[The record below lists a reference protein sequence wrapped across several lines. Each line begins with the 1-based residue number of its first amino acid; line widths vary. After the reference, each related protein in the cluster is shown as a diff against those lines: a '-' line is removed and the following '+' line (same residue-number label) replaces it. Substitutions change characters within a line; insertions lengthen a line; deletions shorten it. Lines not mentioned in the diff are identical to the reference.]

1 MEGSEVYKSG
11 QKKKSLEQ
19 MVVISHRKHKQMEET
34 GNKKDVCTEYKYN
47 PTEEEL

>member
-1 MEGSEVYKSG
+1 
-11 QKKKSLEQ
+11 

-34 GNKKDVCTEYKYN
+34 GNKQDVCTEYKYN

>member
-1 MEGSEVYKSG
+1 
-11 QKKKSLEQ
+11 

-47 PTEEEL
+47 PIEEEL